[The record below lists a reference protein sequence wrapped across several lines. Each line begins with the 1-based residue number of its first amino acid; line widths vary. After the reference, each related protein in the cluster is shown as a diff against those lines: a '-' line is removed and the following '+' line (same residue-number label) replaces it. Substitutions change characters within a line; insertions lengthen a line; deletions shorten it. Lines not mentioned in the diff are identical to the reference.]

1 MNRHDFDDPF
11 RPMHEAW
18 RVSGWLALA
27 VGLWTLTRD
36 IPIDCWQRW
45 LPILA
50 WALAIRDLPACYR
63 LRRQQRL
70 LNGQA
75 LRFHDLAALQGAM
88 RQRPDAI
95 WLGHGY
101 VWAQATAQR
110 AATWL
115 DHWQG
120 QSPQAPQ
127 HKGLPWL
134 HGLAGIE
141 RPVYLPLSF
150 ARGHTLVVGTT
161 GAGKTRLLDNLIAQA
176 ILRDEAVIIIDPKG
190 DHELAQIAERVC
202 AMRGEADRYRPFLR
216 AHPERSICLD
226 PLHHF
231 SDAAQLASRVAGLIQ
246 NDGGSDVF
254 VSFAQKTLMIIIE
267 AMLLLEQRPTLS
279 QLLRYVDGGVEPLLH
294 ELLNHLTGQF
304 APASD
309 ADSVPELL
317 PPPGQREAVGHGKT
331 QKPNPN
337 LLRFRAL
344 QPVLPARH
352 RQAVEA
358 LLAHTEHDPQHAR
371 KLLAS
376 LSPLLHQLCT
386 PDLARLIS
394 PDANTD
400 GKPVHDFATL
410 IQARK
415 VVYVGLD
422 SLSDPIVASALG
434 SLLMAD
440 LSALAGNIYQHGK
453 ADVPISCYID
463 EASEC
468 VHEATIALLNKGRG
482 AGFAL
487 TLLTQTFADFVV
499 ATGSDAKAKQVLA
512 NTNNLICL
520 RVQDTDT
527 QRYVADKVPTAPIRR
542 IEWSQSSGAMQDTSL
557 AYATS
562 AAESLSTEVESLLP
576 PALLGGLPDLEGF
589 AQLAGGEVYKFIFP
603 ILRTEPR
610 HGTTS

>member
-1 MNRHDFDDPF
+1 MNASDFEDPF
-11 RPMHEAW
+11 RPVHEAW
-18 RVSGWLALA
+18 RVVIWLVLALVLWPLSDQFA
-27 VGLWTLTRD
+27 VD
-36 IPIDCWQRW
+36 SWQRW
-45 LPILA
+45 LPAVALLLA
-50 WALAIRDLPACYR
+50 VRDLPACYR
-63 LRRQQRL
+63 MRQQRVRL
-70 LNGQA
+70 AGQA
-75 LRFHDLAALQGAM
+75 LRFHDLRVLQCAM
-88 RQRPDAI
+88 QQRPDAI
-95 WLGHGY
+95 WLGQGY

-120 QSPQAPQ
+120 QSPLAPQ
-127 HKGLPWL
+127 RKGLPWL
-134 HGLAGIE
+134 HGLAGLE
-141 RPVYLPLSF
+141 YPVYLPLNF
-150 ARGHTLVVGTT
+150 ARGHTLIVGTT

-176 ILRDEAVIIIDPKG
+176 ILRDEAVIILDPKG
-190 DHELAQIAERVC
+190 DHELARIAEHVC
-202 AMRGEADRYRPFLR
+202 AAQGRPDRYRPFLR
-216 AHPERSICLD
+216 AHPDRSICLD

-246 NDGGSDVF
+246 SDAGADVF

-267 AMLLLEQRPTLS
+267 AMLLLDQRPTLC

-294 ELLNHLTGQF
+294 ELLNHLMDRF
-304 APASD
+304 ASAPD
-309 ADSVPELL
+309 AAVVPELL
-317 PPPGQREAVGHGKT
+317 PPPGQREAPGHSKGS
-331 QKPNPN
+331 KPNPHA
-337 LLRFRAL
+337 LRFRVL
-344 QPVLPARH
+344 QPMLPPRH

-358 LLAHTEHDPQHAR
+358 LLAHAEHDPQHAR

-386 PDLARLIS
+386 PELAKLIS

-400 GKPVHDFATL
+400 GKPVHDFASL
-410 IQARK
+410 IRNRN

-422 SLSDPIVASALG
+422 SLSDPIVAAALG

-440 LSALAGNIYQHGK
+440 LSALAGSIYQHGQ

-468 VHEATIALLNKGRG
+468 VHDATIALLNKGRG

-520 RVQDTDT
+520 RVPDTDT

-589 AQLAGGEVYKFIFP
+589 AQLAGGELYKFIFP